1 MAAASVKNEKTT
13 KEELTIVERLN
24 DFIQKNRINLLV
36 GLIAILV
43 ILAGVVIFMTVGDKM
58 KAASFSKISAFD
70 RRYEEL
76 RPFIGSDEAEAVS
89 KQADVTALLDE
100 LNAFARKNSG
110 FVAAR
115 AYYTSANIFW
125 DEKNWPEAEIAWNS
139 CAEAAGKSY
148 LAPIALFNA
157 ASAAEEQGN
166 IDTAIAFLNRAM
178 DYGNEFPAAAKAQFS
193 IGRLEESR
201 NNRSAA
207 IEAYNTLL
215 GKWPGD
221 QIWANLAQ
229 SRLIFL
235 SN

>member
-13 KEELTIVERLN
+13 KEELSIGERLN
-24 DFIQKNRINLLV
+24 DLIQKNRTNLLV
-36 GLIAILV
+36 GLIAIVV
-43 ILAGVVIFMTVGDKM
+43 ILAGVIIFITVSDKM
-58 KAASFSKISAFD
+58 KAASFSKISAYD

-76 RPFIGSDEAEAVS
+76 RPFIGSDDADAET
-89 KQADVTALLDE
+89 KQAEIAALLDE
-100 LNAFARKNSG
+100 LNLFARKNSG
-110 FVAAR
+110 FAAAR

-125 DEKNWPEAEIAWNS
+125 DEKNWAEAEIAWNS
-139 CAEAAGKSY
+139 SAEAAAKSY
-148 LAPIALFNA
+148 LAPVALFNA

-178 DYGNEFPAAAKAQFS
+178 NYGDSFPAAAKAQFS

-201 NNRSAA
+201 NNKSAA
-207 IEAYNTLL
+207 IEAYNALL
-215 GKWPGD
+215 GKWPND

-229 SRLIFL
+229 SRLIIL